1 MPTVDLEQSLRA
13 EIDGYVERRLG
24 AEREEVERLRGQLD
38 AALAR
43 LSGES
48 LGAGEPA
55 LTVALA
61 DHLRNARNQGIEE
74 AAAGS
79 QRARASSDVA
89 LIKAA
94 IDDIDERRTQ
104 SDVLTALV
112 NRAASFAP
120 RIAFFVVKQD
130 RVTGWRARGLE
141 GTVGDD
147 SVREISLAVSSETL
161 LGEVARTRRTWS
173 GAPGSHADDGSV
185 YGHFGAEPPQRIVA
199 IPLVAREKAVAVLYA
214 DSAGQDADAINLEA
228 LETLVRVTGMAVE
241 LLALKRPQASAPAH
255 ESAAAAATTPAPQS
269 AEADR
274 PAEAEQTAAVEEPQT
289 AREEESASSAT
300 TPPPPFA
307 SAEPVH
313 ASASE
318 PAAASTSFEMT
329 PAPDAHSAFEE
340 PAAAPVF
347 AEPVEEPSV
356 FAAPQTDYAATSEA
370 SHAPDAWTG
379 RADITSAPVFSQPAA
394 EPAYSQPASV
404 PAPETAA
411 TPRRRDA
418 ALPIEVS
425 DEERPLHDKAWRF
438 ARLLVSEI
446 KLYNESKVTEGR
458 ASGDLYRRL
467 SEDIDRSRV
476 MYDERYGHQVGAR
489 FDYFHHALVSTLAGG
504 DASKLGDG
512 YPGASAPA

>member
-24 AEREEVERLRGQLD
+24 AAREEIERLRGQLD

-43 LSGES
+43 LSG
-48 LGAGEPA
+48 GEPPVAPGGESA

-94 IDDIDERRTQ
+94 IDDLEERRTQ

-120 RIAFFVVKQD
+120 RVAFFVVKNE
-130 RVTGWRARGLE
+130 RITGWRARGLE

-173 GAPGSHADDGSV
+173 GAPGTHADDNTV
-185 YGHFGAEPPQRIVA
+185 YGHFGEEQPQRIVA
-199 IPLVAREKAVAVLYA
+199 IPLVARDKAVAVLYA

-241 LLALKRPQASAPAH
+241 LLALKRTSAGSP
-255 ESAAAAATTPAPQS
+255 ESAAAPAPAPQP
-269 AEADR
+269 AAD
-274 PAEAEQTAAVEEPQT
+274 EQPREERV
-289 AREEESASSAT
+289 AREEQPAPAPQPEPAREFEPAREPEPARVESSPEPSPFPA
-300 TPPPPFA
+300 PPPSPFPA
-307 SAEPVH
+307 PSFTAE
-313 ASASE
+313 E
-318 PAAASTSFEMT
+318 PRAPEAFTPSSFEAS
-329 PAPDAHSAFEE
+329 PSP
-340 PAAAPVF
+340 F
-347 AEPVEEPSV
+347 AEP
-356 FAAPQTDYAATSEA
+356 
-370 SHAPDAWTG
+370 SHAPTPFAPPTPQPAPTQPEPDAWTG
-379 RADITSAPVFSQPAA
+379 RTDVSS
-394 EPAYSQPASV
+394 EPASTTPEPQAA
-404 PAPETAA
+404 APAA
-411 TPRRRDA
+411 TPRRRYDA

-446 KLYNESKVTEGR
+446 KLYNETQVKEGR
-458 ASGDLYRRL
+458 EAGDLYGRL
-467 SEDIDRSRV
+467 REHIDRSRQ
-476 MYDERYGHQVGAR
+476 MYDERYAHQIGGR
-489 FDYFHHALVSTLAGG
+489 YDYFHHALVNTLAEG
-504 DASKLGDG
+504 DASKLGEG
-512 YPGASAPA
+512 YPGAGASA

>member
-24 AEREEVERLRGQLD
+24 AAREEIERLRGQLD

-43 LSGES
+43 LSG
-48 LGAGEPA
+48 GEPPVAGGESA

-94 IDDIDERRTQ
+94 IDDINERRTQ

-120 RIAFFVVKQD
+120 RVAFFVVKND
-130 RVTGWRARGLE
+130 RITGWRARGLE

-173 GAPGSHADDGSV
+173 GAPGTHADDNTV
-185 YGHFGAEPPQRIVA
+185 YGHFGEEQPQRIVS
-199 IPLVAREKAVAVLYA
+199 IPLVARDKAVAVLYA

-241 LLALKRPQASAPAH
+241 LLALKRTPAGAPESSAASTPQASAPQEA
-255 ESAAAAATTPAPQS
+255 PAPQ
-269 AEADR
+269 
-274 PAEAEQTAAVEEPQT
+274 
-289 AREEESASSAT
+289 
-300 TPPPPFA
+300 
-307 SAEPVH
+307 
-313 ASASE
+313 
-318 PAAASTSFEMT
+318 PAAAEE
-329 PAPDAHSAFEE
+329 PRDERPAFEE
-340 PAAAPVF
+340 QPAPRPEFAREPEPARAESDAAPSPFSAPPPSPFPAPSFTTEEPRSPF
-347 AEPVEEPSV
+347 AETPSP
-356 FAAPQTDYAATSEA
+356 FAPPAPQP
-370 SHAPDAWTG
+370 APSQPPADEWTG
-379 RADITSAPVFSQPAA
+379 RADVSSEPAFAPPAPQPAA
-394 EPAYSQPASV
+394 P
-404 PAPETAA
+404 AA
-411 TPRRRDA
+411 TTRRRYDA

-425 DEERPLHDKAWRF
+425 EEERPLHDKAWRF

-446 KLYNESKVTEGR
+446 KLYNEAQVKEGR
-458 ASGDLYRRL
+458 EAGDLYGRL
-467 SEDIDRSRV
+467 REHIDRSRA
-476 MYDERYGHQVGAR
+476 MYDERYAHQIGGR
-489 FDYFHHALVSTLAGG
+489 YDYFHHALVNTLAEG
-504 DASKLGDG
+504 DASRLGEG
-512 YPGASAPA
+512 YPGAGASA